1 MNHCPNLKKKQTKN
15 YKMSLKK
22 IKDLN
27 KWKKYLIFMDW
38 KINIVKEG
46 NIPQIKVQ
54 IQLYQN
60 LKLPVL
66 HIDKLILKF
75 IQIMQ

>member
-1 MNHCPNLKKKQTKN
+1 
-15 YKMSLKK
+15 MSLKK

-75 IQIMQ
+75 I

>member
-1 MNHCPNLKKKQTKN
+1 
-15 YKMSLKK
+15 
-22 IKDLN
+22 
-27 KWKKYLIFMDW
+27 MDW

-75 IQIMQ
+75 I